1 MLVAYSII
9 IPIKDEEH
17 NILSLVNEIEPVMT
31 ALNKPWEL
39 ICIDDGSKDKSFE
52 ILNKLR
58 SEKPFL
64 KLISFTRNYGQSSA
78 FDAGFKRAQGD
89 YIITLDG
96 DLQNDPRDIPKL
108 LEQVSSYDMVCGWRH
123 TRRDRLSKRMT
134 SKISNYIR
142 SRLCKDQ
149 MHDTGCSLKIFK
161 KESLNQIRLFHG
173 MHRFLPALFKMEGFT
188 ILEVKVNH
196 RPRVGGKSKYH
207 FFNRSIGPILD
218 MFVVYWMRKKKLRYQ
233 VKEESK

>member
-1 MLVAYSII
+1 LLVTYSII

-39 ICIDDGSKDKSFE
+39 IFIDDGSKDKSFE

-58 SEKPFL
+58 SDKPFL
-64 KLISFTRNYGQSSA
+64 KLISFNRNYGQSSA

-108 LEQVSSYDMVCGWRH
+108 LEQGSSYDMVCGWRH
-123 TRRDRLSKRMT
+123 TRQDRISKRMT
-134 SKISNYIR
+134 SKISNFIR

-161 KESLNQIRLFHG
+161 RESLNQIRLFHG
-173 MHRFLPALFKMEGFT
+173 MHRFFPALFKMEGFS

>member
-1 MLVAYSII
+1 
-9 IPIKDEEH
+9 
-17 NILSLVNEIEPVMT
+17 
-31 ALNKPWEL
+31 
-39 ICIDDGSKDKSFE
+39 
-52 ILNKLR
+52 
-58 SEKPFL
+58 
-64 KLISFTRNYGQSSA
+64 
-78 FDAGFKRAQGD
+78 
-89 YIITLDG
+89 
-96 DLQNDPRDIPKL
+96 
-108 LEQVSSYDMVCGWRH
+108 
-123 TRRDRLSKRMT
+123 MT
-134 SKISNYIR
+134 SKISNFIR

-161 KESLNQIRLFHG
+161 RESLNQIRLFHG
-173 MHRFLPALFKMEGFT
+173 MHRFFPALFKMEGFS

>member
-1 MLVAYSII
+1 MLVTYSII

-58 SEKPFL
+58 SQKPFL

-108 LEQVSSYDMVCGWRH
+108 LKQVSSYDMVCGWRH

>member
-1 MLVAYSII
+1 LLVTYSII

-39 ICIDDGSKDKSFE
+39 IFIDDGSKDKSFE

-58 SEKPFL
+58 SDKPFL
-64 KLISFTRNYGQSSA
+64 KLISFNRNYGQSSA

-108 LEQVSSYDMVCGWRH
+108 LEQGSSYDMVCGWRH
-123 TRRDRLSKRMT
+123 TRQDRISKRMT
-134 SKISNYIR
+134 SKISNFIR

-149 MHDTGCSLKIFK
+149 MHDTGCSLKIL
-161 KESLNQIRLFHG
+161 KENL
-173 MHRFLPALFKMEGFT
+173 
-188 ILEVKVNH
+188 
-196 RPRVGGKSKYH
+196 
-207 FFNRSIGPILD
+207 
-218 MFVVYWMRKKKLRYQ
+218 
-233 VKEESK
+233 

>member
-1 MLVAYSII
+1 MLVTYSII

-39 ICIDDGSKDKSFE
+39 IFIDDGSKDKSFE

-58 SEKPFL
+58 SDKPFL
-64 KLISFTRNYGQSSA
+64 KLISFNRNYGQSSA

-108 LEQVSSYDMVCGWRH
+108 LEQGSSYDMVCGWRH
-123 TRRDRLSKRMT
+123 TRQDRISKRMT
-134 SKISNYIR
+134 SKISNFIR

-161 KESLNQIRLFHG
+161 RESLNQIRLFHG
-173 MHRFLPALFKMEGFT
+173 MHRFFPALFKMEGFS